1 MHVVEFCVAT
11 HFYSHTKIGQNWSV
25 ATQKSAKIEV
35 LPHLFLDEIESVAIQ
50 KSAM

>member
-1 MHVVEFCVAT
+1 MHIVEFCVAT
-11 HFYSHTKIGQNWSV
+11 HFYRQNWSV

-35 LPHLFLDEIESVAIQ
+35 SPHLFLDEIESVATQ